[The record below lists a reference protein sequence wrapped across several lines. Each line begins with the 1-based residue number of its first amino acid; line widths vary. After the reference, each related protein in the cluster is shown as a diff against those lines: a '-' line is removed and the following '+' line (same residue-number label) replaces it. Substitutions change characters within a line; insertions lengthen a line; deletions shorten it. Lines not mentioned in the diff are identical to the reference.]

1 MVVHVLI
8 QNQFHGEVKF
18 HFLTEKDNHP
28 QEDDFLLADEENL
41 NDIKMSDDGLNML
54 GEWQEPEEAT
64 LSNIKKFRNAIREN
78 IN

>member
-54 GEWQEPEEAT
+54 GEWQEPEVASFLDLLEFSEY
-64 LSNIKKFRNAIREN
+64 LKKGF
-78 IN
+78 